1 MIDQQQPTTQSS
13 AFTPG
18 PWHIEE
24 YRMGGTYCMIQA
36 SDGLTVATTTAT
48 VNARLIAEAPAMLGL
63 LQKFVTMHRY
73 SNAECGCD
81 LCSQARPILKRVQ
94 GG

>member
-1 MIDQQQPTTQSS
+1 MSDEQT
-13 AFTPG
+13 FTPG

-24 YRMGGTYCMIQA
+24 YRMGGRYCMIQA
-36 SDGLTVATTTAT
+36 ADGMTVATTTAKG
-48 VNARLIAEAPAMLGL
+48 NARIIAEAPAMLGL